1 MDAVLQAVRFFSL
14 KAWEVSERENDAL
27 RKEIQ
32 QYKKMGQQM
41 PAPSFT
47 ASWGEPELADNALCP
62 PRQPRA
68 CNGSR
73 GGAHR

>member
-1 MDAVLQAVRFFSL
+1 M
-14 KAWEVSERENDAL
+14 SERENDTL

-47 ASWGEPELADNALCP
+47 ASWGEPELADNALCT

-73 GGAHR
+73 GGAHP